1 MNIQRLAAVLMLVLA
16 LTGCREQAGSKDKVQ
31 TARPVITGVQTARI
45 SREQVPV
52 FYETVGTVKSRA
64 AVTVAARIMG
74 KVTGVMFK
82 EGDMVKAGQLL
93 VSIDNRQFRQQITAA
108 EAALSQARQGLSSAD
123 KHRQLAE
130 LTYQRYKKL
139 FDERAVS
146 GQEFD
151 EIKTR
156 MQVAGLQYEM
166 AGKAVTQAE
175 SGLAQARIADGF
187 ASVRAPVSG
196 IIAKKMVEAGNM
208 AAPGQP
214 LLTIDQKGPYHIDIK
229 VDENKIKLL
238 RRNMSVEV
246 EIPSQNRRIAGLV
259 TTIVKAVDPRSRS
272 FLVKIRVKT
281 RDLSN
286 GLFVR
291 VYVRSGSRLALL
303 VPSSAIVNRGQLTG
317 VYSVDERNLVTY
329 RLIRAG
335 RKFAA
340 GVEVLSGLK
349 GDERVIVRGTDRAV
363 DGGILQKE
371 KQS

>member
-1 MNIQRLAAVLMLVLA
+1 MNTQRVAVILMLVMA
-16 LTGCREQAGSKDKVQ
+16 LTGCKEQAGSKNTVQ
-31 TARPVITGVQTARI
+31 TARPVINGVQTARI
-45 SREQVPV
+45 SRTRVPV

-64 AVTVAARIMG
+64 SVTVAARIMG

-82 EGDMVKAGQLL
+82 DGDMVKAGQLL

-108 EAALSQARQGLSSAD
+108 EAALSQARQSLESAD

-139 FDERAVS
+139 FDEKAVS

-175 SGLAQARIADGF
+175 SGVAQARIASGF
-187 ASVRAPVSG
+187 TSVRAPVSG
-196 IIAKKMVEAGNM
+196 IIASKMVEAGNM

-214 LLTIDQKGPYHIDIK
+214 LLTIDQKGAFHVDIK
-229 VDENKIKLL
+229 VDENRIKLL
-238 RRNMSVEV
+238 RENMPVEV
-246 EIPSQNRRIAGLV
+246 EIPSQGRRITGTV
-259 TTIVKAVDPRSRS
+259 MTVVKAVNPRSRS
-272 FLVKIRVKT
+272 FLVKIRVKA
-281 RDLSN
+281 RNLSN

-291 VYVRSGSRLALL
+291 VHVRSGSREALL
-303 VPSSAIVNRGQLTG
+303 VPSSAIVYRGQLTG
-317 VYSVDERNLVTY
+317 VYSVGESNLVTY

-349 GDERVIVRGTDRAV
+349 GNERVIVKGTDRAV

-371 KQS
+371 KKS

>member
-1 MNIQRLAAVLMLVLA
+1 MNTQRVAAILMLVFA
-16 LTGCREQAGSKDKVQ
+16 LTGCKEQAGSTNTVQ
-31 TARPVITGVQTARI
+31 TARPVINGVQTVRI
-45 SREQVPV
+45 SRVRVPT

-64 AVTVAARIMG
+64 SVTVAARVMG

-82 EGDMVKAGQLL
+82 DGDMVKAGQLL
-93 VSIDNRQFRQQITAA
+93 VSIDDRQFRQQITAA
-108 EAALSQARQGLSSAD
+108 GAALSQAKQSLTTAD
-123 KHRQLAE
+123 KHRQLTE

-166 AGKAVTQAE
+166 AAKAVIQAE
-175 SGLAQARIADGF
+175 SGLAQARIASGF

-214 LLTIDQKGPYHIDIK
+214 LLTIDQKGPFHVDIK

-238 RRNMSVEV
+238 RENMPVEV
-246 EIPSQNRRIAGLV
+246 EIPSQDRRITGLV

-272 FLVKIRVKT
+272 FLVKIRVKA

-291 VYVRSGSRLALL
+291 VYVRSGSRQALL

-317 VYSVDERNLVTY
+317 VYSVGERNLVTY

-340 GVEVLSGLK
+340 GVEVLSGLQ
-349 GDERVIVRGTDRAV
+349 GNERVIVKGTDRAV

-371 KQS
+371 KRS